1 MKWGDKNRR
10 RRFRWLYP
18 TMLVVGLF
26 LLFGMISFYYVRTN
40 LLTSGLYPVE
50 ETLLEAGYTKTKTG
64 FRKKDANVIIDIQW
78 NAKTKVF
85 DKNHYRF
92 KAHQETT
99 FWKKTYVDKETLERL
114 TNGQLSN
121 QYGFVQY
128 NKVNKKDWLR
138 VSPRLIAHAGGTVRE
153 KEYNTKYTNS
163 LEALRQNYNLGH
175 RLFEMDF
182 NLTSDKKLAA
192 VHDWY
197 HFGNKDDVAPSSK
210 EWKKFQGYGSPETP
224 SRFTTMLIG
233 DVFDQMIINRDMV
246 LVTDIKSMEISKE
259 DRITQ
264 FKELVSE
271 ANKRDKE
278 LLDRVIPQ
286 IYHQEM
292 FGEIESIYPFK
303 HVIYT
308 LYASPDS
315 GEEVLDFIAKH
326 KEIEAVTVPIDDSRL
341 TPKFI
346 EQVHKLGK
354 RVYVHTIQTYESLT
368 KYAAINVDGFYTGLL
383 TPQDMAV
390 YESVSK

>member
-1 MKWGDKNRR
+1 
-10 RRFRWLYP
+10 
-18 TMLVVGLF
+18 MLVVGLF

-78 NAKTKVF
+78 NAKKKVF

-99 FWKKTYVDKETLERL
+99 FWKTTYVDKETLERL

-128 NKVNKKDWLR
+128 TKVNKKDWLR

-192 VHDWY
+192 VHDWN

-246 LVTDIKSMEISKE
+246 LVTDTKSMEIPKE
-259 DRITQ
+259 DRIKQ

>member
-1 MKWGDKNRR
+1 
-10 RRFRWLYP
+10 
-18 TMLVVGLF
+18 MLVVGLF

-128 NKVNKKDWLR
+128 TKVNKKDCLR
-138 VSPRLIAHAGGTVRE
+138 VSPRLIAHAGGTARE

-192 VHDWY
+192 VHDWH

-286 IYHQEM
+286 I
-292 FGEIESIYPFK
+292 
-303 HVIYT
+303 
-308 LYASPDS
+308 
-315 GEEVLDFIAKH
+315 
-326 KEIEAVTVPIDDSRL
+326 
-341 TPKFI
+341 
-346 EQVHKLGK
+346 
-354 RVYVHTIQTYESLT
+354 
-368 KYAAINVDGFYTGLL
+368 
-383 TPQDMAV
+383 
-390 YESVSK
+390 

>member
-1 MKWGDKNRR
+1 
-10 RRFRWLYP
+10 
-18 TMLVVGLF
+18 MLVVGLF

-78 NAKTKVF
+78 NAKTKVL

-128 NKVNKKDWLR
+128 TKVNKKDWLR

-192 VHDWY
+192 VHDWH

-210 EWKKFQGYGSPETP
+210 EWKKFQGYGSQETP

-246 LVTDIKSMEISKE
+246 LVTDTKSMEIPKE

-341 TPKFI
+341 TPKFV

>member
-1 MKWGDKNRR
+1 
-10 RRFRWLYP
+10 
-18 TMLVVGLF
+18 
-26 LLFGMISFYYVRTN
+26 
-40 LLTSGLYPVE
+40 
-50 ETLLEAGYTKTKTG
+50 
-64 FRKKDANVIIDIQW
+64 
-78 NAKTKVF
+78 
-85 DKNHYRF
+85 
-92 KAHQETT
+92 
-99 FWKKTYVDKETLERL
+99 
-114 TNGQLSN
+114 
-121 QYGFVQY
+121 
-128 NKVNKKDWLR
+128 
-138 VSPRLIAHAGGTVRE
+138 
-153 KEYNTKYTNS
+153 
-163 LEALRQNYNLGH
+163 
-175 RLFEMDF
+175 MDF

-192 VHDWY
+192 VHDWN

-246 LVTDIKSMEISKE
+246 LVTDTKSMEISKE

>member
-1 MKWGDKNRR
+1 MRRGDKNRP

-26 LLFGMISFYYVRTN
+26 LLFGVVSFYYVRTN
-40 LLTSGLYPVE
+40 LLASGLYPVE
-50 ETLLEAGYTKTKTG
+50 ESLVEAGYTKTKTG
-64 FRKKDANVIIDIQW
+64 FRKKEANVTIDIQW
-78 NAKTKVF
+78 NEKTKVF

-92 KAHQETT
+92 KVHQKTT
-99 FWKKTYVDKETLERL
+99 FWKKTYVDKETLESL

-121 QYGFVQY
+121 QYGFVHY
-128 NKVNKKDWLR
+128 SKVSQKDWLR
-138 VSPRLIAHAGGTVRE
+138 VSPRLVAHAGGTVRG

-192 VHDWY
+192 VHDWHHY
-197 HFGNKDDVAPSSK
+197 GNKDGVALSSE

-224 SRFTTMLIG
+224 SRYTTMLIG
-233 DVFDQMIINRDMV
+233 DVFDQMLINRDMV
-246 LVTDIKSMEISKE
+246 LVTDTKSMEIPKE

-286 IYHQEM
+286 IYNQEM
-292 FGEIESIYPFK
+292 FGEIEAIYPFK

-315 GEEVLDFIAKH
+315 AEEVLDFISKH
-326 KEIEAVTVPIDDSRL
+326 KEIEAVTIPIDDSRL

-346 EQVHKLGK
+346 EQVHQLGK
-354 RVYVHTIQTYESLT
+354 RVYVHTIQTYENLT

>member
-1 MKWGDKNRR
+1 
-10 RRFRWLYP
+10 
-18 TMLVVGLF
+18 MLVVGLF

-85 DKNHYRF
+85 DKNYYRF

-128 NKVNKKDWLR
+128 TKVNKKDWLR
-138 VSPRLIAHAGGTVRE
+138 GSPRLIAHAGGTVRE

>member
-1 MKWGDKNRR
+1 
-10 RRFRWLYP
+10 
-18 TMLVVGLF
+18 MLVVGLF

-78 NAKTKVF
+78 NTKTKVF
-85 DKNHYRF
+85 DKNQYRF

-128 NKVNKKDWLR
+128 TKVNRKDWLR

-192 VHDWY
+192 VHDWH

-246 LVTDIKSMEISKE
+246 LVTDTKSMEIPKE

>member
-1 MKWGDKNRR
+1 
-10 RRFRWLYP
+10 
-18 TMLVVGLF
+18 MLVVGLF

-85 DKNHYRF
+85 DKNQYRF

-128 NKVNKKDWLR
+128 TKVNKKDWLR

-192 VHDWY
+192 VHDWH

-246 LVTDIKSMEISKE
+246 LVTDTKSMEIPKE
-259 DRITQ
+259 DRIKQ